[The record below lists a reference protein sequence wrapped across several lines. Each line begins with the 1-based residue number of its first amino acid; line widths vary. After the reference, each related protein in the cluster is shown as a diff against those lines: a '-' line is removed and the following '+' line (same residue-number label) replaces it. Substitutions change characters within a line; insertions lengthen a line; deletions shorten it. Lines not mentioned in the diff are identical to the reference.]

1 MESRKKVQIC
11 RGNRDA
17 DMENRCVDRVGGREC
32 GVNWGIRI
40 HTYTLP
46 CVGSW
51 GNLLQST
58 GSSAECSVRTYTGGV
73 VGGVS
78 KREQGC
84 PKGRVYM
91 YTHSLFILLYSRTN
105 TTLQSNYTP
114 ILKKKKSTEKGR
126 CLVESEGQV
135 RKHLPPEHTGSPSPP
150 PHEAAASPIVSRP
163 EI

>member
-84 PKGRVYM
+84 PKGRVYV

-114 ILKKKKSTEKGR
+114 IF
-126 CLVESEGQV
+126 
-135 RKHLPPEHTGSPSPP
+135 
-150 PHEAAASPIVSRP
+150 
-163 EI
+163 